1 MECRPKSYQWCTVSA
16 DVWEVG
22 MPCRS
27 FFLGGGL
34 HRLQLVGCSKYP
46 LVFPFEMF
54 SYALRGSNMLCE
66 DVVLGHN
73 HREGFGCNGQV
84 LSAFPSACGDT
95 SRQIS
100 VVDISVLKP
109 GAYARLADDFAKA
122 LLEIQDA
129 KGIAP
134 APAQVTAALLG
145 TTVWW
150 KLRSYCQACNSGT
163 ESTGHT
169 LAKPVGVSVLRC
181 PASQVSRQL
190 LRFQLLQDDANF
202 LKMGAT
208 KCLEHVNGYLA
219 HWISQLARCPDMVGT
234 LTT

>member
-1 MECRPKSYQWCTVSA
+1 
-16 DVWEVG
+16 

-73 HREGFGCNGQV
+73 HREGSGCNGQV
-84 LSAFPSACGDT
+84 LSAFPCACGDT

-129 KGIAP
+129 KEIAP
-134 APAQVTAALLG
+134 APAQVTAGATQARNQQVILWQSRLACRFCDAL
-145 TTVWW
+145 
-150 KLRSYCQACNSGT
+150 
-163 ESTGHT
+163 
-169 LAKPVGVSVLRC
+169 
-181 PASQVSRQL
+181 QV
-190 LRFQLLQDDANF
+190 RFQDSCFAF
-202 LKMGAT
+202 SCFKMT
-208 KCLEHVNGYLA
+208 RIL
-219 HWISQLARCPDMVGT
+219 
-234 LTT
+234 